1 MKNILKYTFAGLM
14 GCAVLTSCLDDAL
27 ETAPT
32 DSMSGTTLLANAN
45 SALIPLNG
53 IYRSMYAS
61 WSPQGNEH
69 QSFGIN
75 SYVLT
80 ADVMGEDM
88 IMDAQGS
95 GWFWFDC
102 LYNVKAQYTGS
113 AFRSYDM
120 WNCFYT
126 WIANANYIIA
136 AEETM
141 EGNTEDVNYVIGQ
154 AYAIRA
160 YSYFMLAQNFART
173 YKGHESD
180 PCCPI
185 YTEPTVAGTQGN
197 PRSSVQDVYNLI
209 VSDMQTAIDKLSNAP
224 ARSSNLKTHIDL
236 SVAYGIQARIAL
248 TMEDWNL
255 AKTAA
260 HNAIDASSCTVI
272 EVGDFMGLHDV
283 AANNVMWG
291 AAIQS
296 DQVGGYA
303 SFFAHMDPAVT
314 YGATA
319 RKQINKDL
327 YDNIMQPTDAR
338 KAWWDPTDKNSE
350 RGENAG
356 YQQVKFSFADV
367 ATWTGDYV
375 WMRIEEMY
383 LTAAEAEC
391 MLGEEAAAKEDLAAV
406 MSKRVEGYTTT
417 KTGTAMGTTSS
428 DRTGS
433 LREEIIDQRRI
444 ELWGEYG
451 RIWDLRRLHQ
461 GFRRTTA
468 QGWPEAALLA
478 NRPTNDPECYMWVL
492 TIPQSE
498 FDGNASLDV
507 SVDQNPTGDYAN

>member
-53 IYRSMYAS
+53 LYRSMYAS
-61 WSPQGNEH
+61 WSPTANQH

-248 TMEDWNL
+248 TMEDWLL

-260 HNAIDASSCTVI
+260 HNAIDASSCTVL
-272 EVGDFMGLHDV
+272 EVDDFMGLHDV
-283 AANNVMWG
+283 AVNNVMWG

-296 DQVGGYA
+296 DQVGRYA

-338 KAWWDPTDKNSE
+338 KAWW
-350 RGENAG
+350 
-356 YQQVKFSFADV
+356 
-367 ATWTGDYV
+367 
-375 WMRIEEMY
+375 
-383 LTAAEAEC
+383 
-391 MLGEEAAAKEDLAAV
+391 
-406 MSKRVEGYTTT
+406 
-417 KTGTAMGTTSS
+417 
-428 DRTGS
+428 
-433 LREEIIDQRRI
+433 
-444 ELWGEYG
+444 
-451 RIWDLRRLHQ
+451 
-461 GFRRTTA
+461 
-468 QGWPEAALLA
+468 
-478 NRPTNDPECYMWVL
+478 
-492 TIPQSE
+492 
-498 FDGNASLDV
+498 
-507 SVDQNPTGDYAN
+507 

>member
-61 WSPQGNEH
+61 WSPQDNKH

-113 AFRSYDM
+113 IFRSYDM

-180 PCCPI
+180 P
-185 YTEPTVAGTQGN
+185 
-197 PRSSVQDVYNLI
+197 
-209 VSDMQTAIDKLSNAP
+209 
-224 ARSSNLKTHIDL
+224 
-236 SVAYGIQARIAL
+236 
-248 TMEDWNL
+248 
-255 AKTAA
+255 AKT
-260 HNAIDASSCTVI
+260 IKS
-272 EVGDFMGLHDV
+272 G
-283 AANNVMWG
+283 
-291 AAIQS
+291 
-296 DQVGGYA
+296 
-303 SFFAHMDPAVT
+303 
-314 YGATA
+314 
-319 RKQINKDL
+319 
-327 YDNIMQPTDAR
+327 
-338 KAWWDPTDKNSE
+338 
-350 RGENAG
+350 
-356 YQQVKFSFADV
+356 
-367 ATWTGDYV
+367 
-375 WMRIEEMY
+375 
-383 LTAAEAEC
+383 
-391 MLGEEAAAKEDLAAV
+391 
-406 MSKRVEGYTTT
+406 
-417 KTGTAMGTTSS
+417 
-428 DRTGS
+428 
-433 LREEIIDQRRI
+433 
-444 ELWGEYG
+444 
-451 RIWDLRRLHQ
+451 
-461 GFRRTTA
+461 
-468 QGWPEAALLA
+468 
-478 NRPTNDPECYMWVL
+478 
-492 TIPQSE
+492 
-498 FDGNASLDV
+498 
-507 SVDQNPTGDYAN
+507 